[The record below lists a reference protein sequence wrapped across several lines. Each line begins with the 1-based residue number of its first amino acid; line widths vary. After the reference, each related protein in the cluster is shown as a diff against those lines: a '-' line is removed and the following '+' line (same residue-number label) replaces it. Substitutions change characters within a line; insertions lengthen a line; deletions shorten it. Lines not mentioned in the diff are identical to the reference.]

1 MTAYIG
7 TDDRDET
14 DAFDFTV
21 CTPDRLA
28 IWEKEM
34 EGSSGLSVVALRGV
48 LVMER
53 WDFERLRSKI
63 EALCDDARGPD
74 WKLVAAQLNASL
86 R

>member
-1 MTAYIG
+1 MCRCAYAFRGRRLRRTSGACPHRLPEDDRSFAVEMTAYIG

-34 EGSSGLSVVALRGV
+34 EGSSGPSVVAPEVFL
-48 LVMER
+48 
-53 WDFERLRSKI
+53 
-63 EALCDDARGPD
+63 
-74 WKLVAAQLNASL
+74 
-86 R
+86 